1 MRFFLFSDT
10 DRVPFLFVHMHEAWC
25 VCLPYDVARHVTWN
39 WKRAKSQ
46 RKVQIHG
53 MLQAVHAMPCSC
65 MRAFACAK
73 LATSAH
79 PPPKLMWIGP
89 SHTVLQCMHLHLL
102 RAGRGSPDPAK
113 SLCTR
118 QATERPDEPWI
129 RPPTARQSINS
140 RKIYQRSVRTSH
152 RRNNLF
158 TTLYNSICSSIFTAN
173 NRFKTYRS
181 TV

>member
-1 MRFFLFSDT
+1 MLYSIYIKYKENCINMRFFLFSDT

-79 PPPKLMWIGP
+79 PPPKLMWTQPHRSSVHAPP
-89 SHTVLQCMHLHLL
+89 SATRRAWKSWSGQVAMHKAGN
-102 RAGRGSPDPAK
+102 RAPRRAMDP
-113 SLCTR
+113 
-118 QATERPDEPWI
+118 
-129 RPPTARQSINS
+129 
-140 RKIYQRSVRTSH
+140 
-152 RRNNLF
+152 
-158 TTLYNSICSSIFTAN
+158 SSDGEAEH
-173 NRFKTYRS
+173 K
-181 TV
+181 